1 MTKGTDPLNVQRM
14 LGKKKRKQKK
24 KHHIVLKFERGRVG
38 AKVKG
43 DRDGEETADWGQKV
57 TGRLCLSICNTNV
70 GVMKWALAF
79 TV

>member
-1 MTKGTDPLNVQRM
+1 MRRECGEKN
-14 LGKKKRKQKK
+14 
-24 KHHIVLKFERGRVG
+24 IVLKLERGPAE

-43 DRDGEETADWGQKV
+43 GRGGRETADWGQKV
-57 TGRLCLSICNTNV
+57 TGRLCLSICNTTV